1 MNNRWWPHVTSS
13 AAACL
18 LLCCCCSPKGRAH
31 GTNVSPTAAAADA
44 AAVQCSSRLRVQCK
58 RKGTVIIAAD
68 SVASAARLLAF
79 VTFLNDKSTMFLKRV
94 VPNGSRHTSR
104 SHRPRYASVRLSL
117 FSLTHPFFSPPPSLP
132 PLLSAFDHH
141 TDARPC
147 SKEGLGF
154 REARG
159 AARYGALAVGVGLWY
174 GCPTRIV
181 VCRLIL
187 STRRSSVSRPPR
199 ACSRALLSH

>member
-1 MNNRWWPHVTSS
+1 MPHAPTRWWLHVTSF
-13 AAACL
+13 AAAAAAAAAAA
-18 LLCCCCSPKGRAH
+18 GRAL
-31 GTNVSPTAAAADA
+31 GTNVLSLPPLQPQT
-44 AAVQCSSRLRVQCK
+44 LRC
-58 RKGTVIIAAD
+58 ICLAD

-79 VTFLNDKSTMFLKRV
+79 ATVLNGKSSIFIKRV

-104 SHRPRYASVRLSL
+104 SHRPRYASVRLSH
-117 FSLTHPFFSPPPSLP
+117 SLTHPFFPPPPPLP

-174 GCPTRIV
+174 GCPTRLV
-181 VCRLIL
+181 VHHPAL
-187 STRRSSVSRPPR
+187 STRWPSISRPPR